1 MRKNNQITYSSN
13 AVVLRGQSALQ
24 GTQGDIWR
32 QFCCRASV
40 CVCTHMCIHVHTRYW
55 HPEIETS
62 DTAKHPMI
70 HTAQPLPQIIILSKT
85 AIVSRLRNFGLML

>member
-40 CVCTHMCIHVHTRYW
+40 CVFVHTCAFMYTHVTGTQR
-55 HPEIETS
+55 
-62 DTAKHPMI
+62 
-70 HTAQPLPQIIILSKT
+70 
-85 AIVSRLRNFGLML
+85 